1 MKKLK
6 TFFAC
11 LILLCSCVIFASCQ
25 SGVQKVEFGETS
37 PVVMEVGETYS
48 PNISVTPSGA
58 GDVSL
63 STSDARVVVI
73 SPDNK
78 LVAVGVGSAQ
88 IEARVVDKSANLVVE
103 VIEKIQKHETPVGF
117 HYEAATIR
125 LVWSAVNNASSYDV
139 ELNGE
144 VVAKNLTTNFYEIT
158 SSQDVQ
164 RVRVKANGI
173 NRYSD
178 SDFTNINQLK
188 HFLGVIQQILQNSKF
203 ASTKC
208 SWTSQMESHLF

>member
-11 LILLCSCVIFASCQ
+11 LILLCSCVLFASCQ

-58 GDVSL
+58 EDVVL

-78 LVAVGVGSAQ
+78 LVAVGAGSAQ
-88 IEARVVDKSANLVVE
+88 IEARVGDKSANLVVE
-103 VIEKIQKHETPVGF
+103 IGRAHV
-117 HYEAATIR
+117 
-125 LVWSAVNNASSYDV
+125 
-139 ELNGE
+139 
-144 VVAKNLTTNFYEIT
+144 
-158 SSQDVQ
+158 
-164 RVRVKANGI
+164 
-173 NRYSD
+173 
-178 SDFTNINQLK
+178 
-188 HFLGVIQQILQNSKF
+188 
-203 ASTKC
+203 
-208 SWTSQMESHLF
+208 